1 MNQPSAARISVT
13 SSVVDAA
20 SSRRLAQVHPR
31 LWSSGGTDE
40 ESRAGLQSRLNAY
53 SKLMF
58 WSYVALLV
66 FLSASYRIYD
76 ITPTY
81 MDLVFGGSAVMLGVM
96 AFVWRAL
103 LYRKELSVPSLHRID
118 IAYAI
123 AIGASFGASAALQ
136 FDLQPA
142 AYTSLI
148 FASFTVFTR
157 ALFVPSTATRTVVV
171 STITFAPI
179 LAAGVYL
186 GLTTK
191 QDLPPGMYIGGGAL
205 ICTVAVLVAAN
216 GSRIIYGLRQKVDE
230 ARQLGQ
236 YTRGRRIGIGGNGS
250 VYHAS
255 HALLRRPTAI
265 KLLNR
270 DRLGPDA
277 LARFERE
284 VQTMSLLT
292 HPNTV
297 TVFDYGPTEDG
308 SFYYAMEYLAG
319 VDLEQLV
326 RKHQAQPAARV
337 VHILTQVCGALQEAH
352 DAGLIHRDIKPANII
367 LCERGGVPDVAKVVD
382 FGLVRDLSQDSGV
395 STQIILGT
403 PTFMAPEQALGTGMD
418 HRADLYALGAVGY
431 YLLTG
436 KVVFAGK
443 SNADVLVQH
452 ATKPPMPPS
461 QATANPIPPALEA
474 VILRCLA
481 KAPAERHASARELAQ
496 ALTAA
501 LERPWDLDEASRWWR
516 EFAVT
521 EPEPST
527 SLTLPVTIDLEH
539 R

>member
-1 MNQPSAARISVT
+1 MKLPSAARISVS

-20 SSRRLAQVHPR
+20 SSRRLAQ
-31 LWSSGGTDE
+31 
-40 ESRAGLQSRLNAY
+40 NAY

-58 WSYVALLV
+58 WSFVALLI
-66 FLSASYRIYD
+66 FLATSYRIYD

-216 GSRIIYGLRQKVDE
+216 GSRIIYGLR
-230 ARQLGQ
+230 
-236 YTRGRRIGIGGNGS
+236 IGIGGNGS

-265 KLLNR
+265 KLLTR
-270 DRLGPDA
+270 DRLGPSHYPPRRSR
-277 LARFERE
+277 L
-284 VQTMSLLT
+284 
-292 HPNTV
+292 
-297 TVFDYGPTEDG
+297 GG
-308 SFYYAMEYLAG
+308 SST
-319 VDLEQLV
+319 
-326 RKHQAQPAARV
+326 AQP
-337 VHILTQVCGALQEAH
+337 
-352 DAGLIHRDIKPANII
+352 DY
-367 LCERGGVPDVAKVVD
+367 
-382 FGLVRDLSQDSGV
+382 SGCRRR
-395 STQIILGT
+395 QIRHTTNNTSSPSGISSSGT
-403 PTFMAPEQALGTGMD
+403 
-418 HRADLYALGAVGY
+418 
-431 YLLTG
+431 
-436 KVVFAGK
+436 
-443 SNADVLVQH
+443 
-452 ATKPPMPPS
+452 
-461 QATANPIPPALEA
+461 
-474 VILRCLA
+474 
-481 KAPAERHASARELAQ
+481 
-496 ALTAA
+496 
-501 LERPWDLDEASRWWR
+501 W
-516 EFAVT
+516 
-521 EPEPST
+521 
-527 SLTLPVTIDLEH
+527 
-539 R
+539 